1 MICWFAADQLWEYD
15 VDKENEFISLI
26 SESLYVLGYPLFFL
40 FTIFYLKPRK
50 RLLTKKIILLSLG
63 ISIILVI
70 PSIYISLGLEDEGLQ
85 LAGVFYTISFP
96 ILDGI
101 ILVPAIIGM
110 TLFFRG
116 QVNLLW
122 FSLMFGIL
130 LQVIGD
136 TLYLGSFIDD
146 SFYPGHISDIFYV
159 LSYLLIA
166 FGIYSH
172 LKLFRIENVPNK

>member
-1 MICWFAADQLWEYD
+1 VNIVHKYSKFFVRIL
-15 VDKENEFISLI
+15 K
-26 SESLYVLGYPLFFL
+26 LGY
-40 FTIFYLKPRK
+40 
-50 RLLTKKIILLSLG
+50 
-63 ISIILVI
+63 
-70 PSIYISLGLEDEGLQ
+70 
-85 LAGVFYTISFP
+85 P
-96 ILDGI
+96 ILDGT

-136 TLYLGSFIDD
+136 TLYLRLFIDD
-146 SFYPGHISDIFYV
+146 SFYPGHISDIFFV
-159 LSYLLIA
+159 WSYLIIV

-172 LKLFRIENVPNK
+172 VKLFKIENLPNN